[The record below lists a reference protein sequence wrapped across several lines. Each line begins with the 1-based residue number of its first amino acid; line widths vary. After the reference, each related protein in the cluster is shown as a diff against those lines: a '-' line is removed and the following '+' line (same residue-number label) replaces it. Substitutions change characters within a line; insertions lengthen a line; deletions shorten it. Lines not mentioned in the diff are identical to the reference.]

1 MYPKASSS
9 STRPCT
15 RISSC
20 TSGLRISGHWSMM
33 LLDQL
38 ISWQADLEVRQHIE
52 ERNLFARCFELV
64 SDQMQVNIVKI
75 SGPPANARG
84 CCQNSEGGGAV
95 EVLLGTVCR
104 CLCRVLRLTCNA
116 SSGFVDVT
124 MYSKHA
130 FNPCWHRQTESLPS
144 IFVHAGPGTT
154 ASRLSAICS
163 LLATKAPLTSS

>member
-1 MYPKASSS
+1 
-9 STRPCT
+9 
-15 RISSC
+15 
-20 TSGLRISGHWSMM
+20 MM

-52 ERNLFARCFELV
+52 ERNLFAMCFELV
-64 SDQMQVNIVKI
+64 SDQMQASRIVNI

-95 EVLLGTVCR
+95 EVLLGTAFRCELHEGTYYCR

-124 MYSKHA
+124 
-130 FNPCWHRQTESLPS
+130 
-144 IFVHAGPGTT
+144 
-154 ASRLSAICS
+154 
-163 LLATKAPLTSS
+163 